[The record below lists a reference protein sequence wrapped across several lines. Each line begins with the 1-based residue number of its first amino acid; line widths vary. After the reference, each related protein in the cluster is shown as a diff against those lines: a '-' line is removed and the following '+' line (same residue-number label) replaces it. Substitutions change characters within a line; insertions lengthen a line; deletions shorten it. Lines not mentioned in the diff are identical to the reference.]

1 MTDYTKKLAAWLH
14 DPAEKA
20 LILLRDKEGHE
31 RGTVS
36 RLRQRLDIASR
47 EFDARADWLAAGADR
62 PQWPRDAE
70 KKFPGWEQ
78 VVFAKEA
85 QLVHPLSGA
94 RITLPDLRGDLDTDA
109 IKATSQAHFEDL
121 IVDGDDRQT
130 FLNFWRFGPELARL
144 DAKLGALWQV
154 QPADTRVPDH
164 TIWNHVDLVSAIHT
178 ALAGDAD
185 GPDQPALVAMSFGP
199 VQGFIAQARSTSDL
213 WAGSHLL
220 SSLVWEALRSVVS
233 ALGPDAVV
241 FPALRGVPAVDR
253 WLVEQDEAQG
263 GKARMRARF
272 QSIGAEFLEVHD
284 DTNPLFAAALP
295 NKFVAIVPAR
305 QAPAMAEAAIAA
317 VRHAARTWAESAA
330 ARVFDT
336 ADVALNDVVREQLD
350 AQLAG
355 FPEASWACAVWP
367 VPAKDHFRDR
377 ATVQAAAAQVKA
389 ALDHIHPALKTQG
402 IFDAKVWQTLSADL
416 QFDGVQFFGPGVGL
430 LYAPVFDL
438 ADRALASAKAAKP
451 FAPLRQ
457 EGHRCTLTGEAEW
470 LTHDRDLLGSNRS
483 ERLKRSVWGRVSG
496 RLGIKRGE
504 HLGAIATLKRLWP
517 RLFAADV
524 SAFLGMRDSDG
535 LRRYT
540 VSTHALA
547 LSTSMEG
554 WIQSGLDEAGVAA
567 LEHLV
572 EEGDETASLPRH
584 VLTTLR
590 AQGLAPSLH
599 RRAAIA
605 LKRLPAKMDFRREDT
620 DPGAER
626 RLSEFEGELRQVLGN
641 RAETYYALIQMD
653 GDRMGGWLAGNEDGY
668 KLRYRDT
675 WHSKVQAGSAALQ
688 HRLPGLKPYLDA
700 LRPSSPGRHVAISQ
714 ALNDFSTHLARH
726 VVEDC
731 CKGKLLYA
739 GGDDVLALVAV
750 DDLFDCM
757 QLLRLAYS
765 GIAPDA
771 AMGLGEH
778 ITSFDAGFDGTKH
791 PPSRARL
798 LLGKGFGYL
807 RGRDGGVGRL
817 MTLMGHKATASM
829 GAVVAHHSA
838 PLGMVLRELHAA
850 ESRAKSAKRGKDAN
864 GGDINRD
871 AFCLRVLKR
880 GGGEV
885 SVVSPWWATSADD
898 DAQPQ
903 ERRLRPLT
911 EQSGVVLMRRLAQM
925 LAGTAFSRGAIY
937 RAQLWF
943 EGLTEGP
950 QPPQTAAAWREQV
963 AGTLAYQFERQSG
976 SAELARDIVAYV
988 CDVVKPSQPLS
999 AIDHL
1004 LVTSEFFAREAR
1016 SFQLEAQ
1023 ARREQKRAI
1032 KEPA

>member
-1 MTDYTKKLAAWLH
+1 MTDYSKKLAAWLH

-20 LILLRDKEGHE
+20 LILLRDSEGHE

-36 RLRQRLDIASR
+36 RLRKQLDLASK
-47 EFDARADWLAAGADR
+47 EFDPRADWLAAGADR
-62 PQWPRDAE
+62 PQWPRDVE
-70 KKFPGWEQ
+70 KKYPGWEQ

-94 RITLPDLRGDLDTDA
+94 RITLPDLRSDLDTDE
-109 IKATSQAHFEDL
+109 IKATSQAHFETL
-121 IVDGDDRQT
+121 IVDGDHRRT

-144 DAKLGALWQV
+144 DPRLGALWQV

-178 ALAGDAD
+178 ALAGDHSD
-185 GPDQPALVAMSFGP
+185 GPDQPALLAMSFGP

-220 SSLVWEALRSVVS
+220 SSLVWEALKSVVS
-233 ALGPDAVV
+233 TVGPDCVV

-263 GKARMRARF
+263 AKAGMRARF
-272 QSIGAEFLEVHD
+272 ESIDAEFLGVTD

-295 NKFVAIVPAR
+295 NKFVAIVPSR
-305 QAPAMAEAAIAA
+305 QVRALADAAIAA
-317 VRHAARTWAESAA
+317 VRQAARTWAESAA
-330 ARVFDT
+330 VRVFE
-336 ADVALNDVVREQLD
+336 AAGVALNDTARGQID
-350 AQLAG
+350 AQLTG
-355 FPEASWACAVWP
+355 FPEAAWASAVWP
-367 VPAKDHFRDR
+367 VPVTADFRDR
-377 ATVQAAAAQVKA
+377 AAVQAAATQVQA
-389 ALDHIHPALKTQG
+389 ALDHVHPALKTQG
-402 IFDAKVWQTLSADL
+402 VFDAKIWQTLSAEL
-416 QFDGVQFFGPGVGL
+416 QLEGVQFWGPGVGL

-438 ADRALASAKAAKP
+438 ADRALASAKAAKA
-451 FAPLRQ
+451 FTPLRQ
-457 EGHRCTLTGEAEW
+457 EGHRCTLTGDAEW
-470 LTHDRDLLGSNRS
+470 LTHDRNLLGLSRN
-483 ERLKRSVWGRVSG
+483 ERRDRSVWSRLEGK
-496 RLGIKRGE
+496 LGIKRGE

-517 RLFAADV
+517 KHFADDV
-524 SAFLGMRDSDG
+524 GRFLKLHEGNP
-535 LRRYT
+535 LRRYSI
-540 VSTHALA
+540 STHALA
-547 LSTSMEG
+547 MSTSMER
-554 WIQSGLDEAGVAA
+554 WISSGLDDAKVVA

-572 EEGDETASLPRH
+572 DEGDETTSLPRR

-590 AQGLAPSLH
+590 EQEHKQDWPRGL
-599 RRAAIA
+599 RQRAAMA
-605 LKRLPAKMDFRREDT
+605 LKRLPIEMDFRCEDT
-620 DPGAER
+620 EPGADR
-626 RLSEFEGELRQVLGN
+626 RLREFEARLSHALGT
-641 RAETYYALIQMD
+641 RPETYYALIQMD
-653 GDRMGGWLAGNEDGY
+653 GDRMGGWLAGNEPGY
-668 KLRYRDT
+668 KLRFRDT
-675 WHSKVQAGSAALQ
+675 WHTKVQAGAAAMQ
-688 HRLPGLKPYLDA
+688 HRMPGLNPYLDA
-700 LRPSSPGRHVAISQ
+700 LRPSSPGRHMAISQ

-726 VVEDC
+726 IVEDC

-765 GIAPDA
+765 GIAPDGA
-771 AMGLGEH
+771 LGLDDH
-778 ITSFDAGFDGTKH
+778 IAGFDTGMAPAKH
-791 PPSRARL
+791 PSGRARL

-817 MTLMGHKATASM
+817 MMLMGHKATASM

-838 PLGMVLRELHAA
+838 PLAMVLRELKAS
-850 ESRAKSAKRGKDAN
+850 ESRAKNAG
-864 GGDINRD
+864 RD

-885 SVVSPWWATSADD
+885 SVVSPWWAKTADD
-898 DAQPQ
+898 DTKPQ
-903 ERRLRPLT
+903 EQRLQPMT
-911 EQSGVVLMRRLAQM
+911 DQSGLVLMRRLAQM

-950 QPPQTAAAWREQV
+950 QPPQSSATWREQV
-963 AGTLAYQFERQSG
+963 AGTLAFQFERQSG

-988 CDVVKPSQPLS
+988 CDVMKPAQPLS
-999 AIDHL
+999 AIDNF

-1023 ARREQKRAI
+1023 ARRERKQPLG
-1032 KEPA
+1032 EPA